1 MIDASHANS
10 DKDPAKQPLVL
21 QDVGDQLRAGEQ
33 RITGVM
39 VESHLVAGRQDLG
52 KGDLTYGQ
60 SITDGCI
67 GWDDTVTEL
76 HKLAD
81 AVKAR
86 RARPNQMAG

>member
-39 VESHLVAGRQDLG
+39 IESHLVAGRQDLG
-52 KGDLTYGQ
+52 KGELTDDQ
-60 SITDGCI
+60 SIADGCI
-67 GWDDTVTEL
+67 GRGDTVTEL
-76 HKLAD
+76 RKLAE
-81 AVKAR
+81 AVKQR
-86 RARPNQMAG
+86 RALPAQMAG